1 MILNSVFPW
10 KGIPFPEVWT
20 NPSISPNLTEQME
33 QYRRVA
39 VAPSKHI
46 YELYPTISLNLR
58 KFHQTVGFQSVMKF
72 WLFPV
77 QLWPFAGHRTSL
89 ITKSRSLVSKTH
101 PRPSANFRNLR
112 PRRAGNVAEV
122 TCPRTSV
129 EDNPAPSTINHA
141 ALHFFR
147 ILQHLYGK
155 EFHPLS
161 RSPLHLRL
169 KAPKKNNRTSHSF
182 PKQHVAKSK
191 QKQQFHFGILWYGWI
206 LPSNRAFATVQRSS
220 TAMQSPGRGSFCIPY
235 PPVM

>member
-1 MILNSVFPW
+1 MKRYPVSRSLDKP
-10 KGIPFPEVWT
+10 
-20 NPSISPNLTEQME
+20 
-33 QYRRVA
+33 
-39 VAPSKHI
+39 I
-46 YELYPTISLNLR
+46 YEPQPYRANGAMQKSGGRTKQTHLR
-58 KFHQTVGFQSVMKF
+58 IVSNIIQLSHSICVNFTKLLAFNQMKF

-122 TCPRTSV
+122 TCLRTSA

-169 KAPKKNNRTSHSF
+169 KAQNKTNRTSHSF
-182 PKQHVAKSK
+182 PKQHVRKSK

-220 TAMQSPGRGSFCIPY
+220 TAMQSPGRGSFWIPY
-235 PPVM
+235 PPVI